1 MAADYTI
8 EKLNVRLL
16 QLHHRNAK
24 SKLRGLASEYNQ
36 RDAGFSLLEV
46 LVVIVMIGVL
56 SAIAIPSWLAFVKR
70 QQVNKAND
78 AVLAALQDAQQEAKK
93 KKVSYSVS
101 FRTDN
106 NTPQIAMYQGS
117 TPTNWLDLGRDLGI
131 KPKQIVLGTNLSNL
145 NTNSGSVTYASAF
158 NTNAPQTIT
167 FDYMGILAP
176 KTNNNAPDTDLK
188 VVVAIP
194 QAGNNSA
201 GQVKRCVIME
211 TLIGGMRTA
220 KDTSCS

>member
-1 MAADYTI
+1 MAADYII
-8 EKLNVRLL
+8 EKLNVRLS
-16 QLHHRNAK
+16 QLHNRNAK

-36 RDAGFSLLEV
+36 RNAGFSLLEV

-56 SAIAIPSWLAFVKR
+56 SAIAIPGWLAFVKR
-70 QQVNKAND
+70 QQANKAND
-78 AVLAALQDAQQEAKK
+78 AVFAALQDAQQEAKK

-106 NTPQIAMYQGS
+106 NTPQIAVYQGS

-131 KPKQIVLGTNLSNL
+131 KPKQIVLGTNLSNV

-176 KTNNNAPDTDLK
+176 KTNNNAPDTGLK